1 LLFQIPERCLVS
13 GIILCMLVSCLVDGE
28 TSEVFRPLFENAIA
42 QQFQVLIKEL
52 RDEYD
57 DGWLALSKRMI

>member
-1 LLFQIPERCLVS
+1 
-13 GIILCMLVSCLVDGE
+13 MLVSCLVDGE

-42 QQFQVLIKEL
+42 QQFQVFIKEL

-57 DGWLALSKRMI
+57 GWLALSKMMI